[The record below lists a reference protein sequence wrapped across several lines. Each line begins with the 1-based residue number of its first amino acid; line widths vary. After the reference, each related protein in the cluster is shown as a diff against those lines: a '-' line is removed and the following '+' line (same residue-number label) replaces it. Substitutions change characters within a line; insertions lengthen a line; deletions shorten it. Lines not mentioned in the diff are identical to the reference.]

1 MNTYA
6 EQRYERLLESL
17 DEYLAQ
23 DFGDGSNG
31 FAALQEDMNRAI
43 TEMKKYPIL
52 CLKNV
57 NNFEELIS

>member
-1 MNTYA
+1 MTNYA

-17 DEYLAQ
+17 DEYLTQ

-31 FAALQEDMNRAI
+31 FTALREDMNRAI

-57 NNFEELIS
+57 NNFEDLIA